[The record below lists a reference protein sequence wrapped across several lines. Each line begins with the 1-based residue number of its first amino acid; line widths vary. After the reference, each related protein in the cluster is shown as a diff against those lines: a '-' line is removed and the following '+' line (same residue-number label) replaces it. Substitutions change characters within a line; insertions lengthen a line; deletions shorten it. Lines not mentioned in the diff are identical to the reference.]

1 MPPEITKDE
10 HIGMM
15 NRCKKEIVGLRAHIE
30 RLQPKADAYDN
41 LTAII
46 GLLPKGGSLG
56 MSEDLVWALDRRIR
70 ELNAPPTP
78 EAP

>member
-1 MPPEITKDE
+1 MPPEVTKDE
-10 HIGMM
+10 AISMM
-15 NRCKKEIVGLRAHIE
+15 NRCRGEIVDLRAQIN

-46 GLLPKGGSLG
+46 NLLPKPSVG

-70 ELNAPPTP
+70 ELKAPPVP